1 MKRTTVK
8 EIKTWMKTLE
18 ENRYRKLVNV
28 DARRI
33 AWFVNNSMSEDY
45 NTMPESMRKK
55 WVKAEYKKERYMAN
69 KFLESM
75 KQNESVEDKVR
86 QVIRETIK
94 DLMEAKIVR
103 FEIPMKDKKKVQV
116 IVKKLKLKDNKDYAI
131 YGSGKTFEMELDS
144 KYEDK
149 VLELMM
155 KMNIKVRG

>member
-1 MKRTTVK
+1 MKKTTVK
-8 EIKTWMKTLE
+8 EIKQWFKTLE
-18 ENRYRKLVNV
+18 ENRYKKTYTS
-28 DARRI
+28 DARRV
-33 AWFVNNSMSEDY
+33 AWMVNNEGVDLSE
-45 NTMPESMRKK
+45 MPESMRKK

-103 FEIPMKDKKKVQV
+103 FEIPMKDKKKVQA

>member
-1 MKRTTVK
+1 MKKTTVK
-8 EIKTWMKTLE
+8 EIKQWFKTLE
-18 ENRYRKLVNV
+18 ENRYKKTYTS
-28 DARRI
+28 DARRV
-33 AWFVNNSMSEDY
+33 AWMVNNEGVDLSE
-45 NTMPESMRKK
+45 MPETMRKK

-103 FEIPMKDKKKVQV
+103 VEIPMKDKKKVQV